1 MKIQHFLIQD
11 TMLIISLL
19 EMEHLKHTCF
29 RHISAHF
36 MQLQPVIFMHEIPVT
51 ILKGLLFHAWTM
63 HDSWNMHVTGRDLGH
78 FTGRYHACYKHELLP
93 DISCM
98 FHGWNL
104 ADFMHETC
112 MFQAIFH
119 VWYWCIP
126 CLVLAYSMCG
136 TGVFH
141 AWYRR
146 ISCMVQ
152 AYSMH
157 GTGIFHACVPC
168 VVRVFPCMYHVQY
181 RQLHHIISIL
191 IDFAL
196 GIPYLL

>member
-1 MKIQHFLIQD
+1 
-11 TMLIISLL
+11 
-19 EMEHLKHTCF
+19 MEHLKHTCF
-29 RHISAHF
+29 IHVSAHF
-36 MQLQPVIFMHEIPVT
+36 MRLQPVIFMHELSSDLT
-51 ILKGLLFHAWTM
+51 ILMSLLFHAWTM

-98 FHGWNL
+98 LHAWNL

-119 VWYWCIP
+119 AWYWHIP
-126 CLVLAYSMCG
+126 CL
-136 TGVFH
+136 
-141 AWYRR
+141 
-146 ISCMVQ
+146 VQ

-157 GTGIFHACVPC
+157 GTGVFRTWYWHIPC
-168 VVRVFPCMYHVQY
+168 VVQVCVWYKVFPCTHHVQY

-196 GIPYLL
+196 GILYLL